1 VAGGPPPAVS
11 HSEAC
16 LISSGM
22 GNDAWGSSGSSA
34 VGDEAVAIRA
44 AAAKEAADAAVAK
57 EATDEV
63 VKKKAAEEAAVRK
76 MVAEEVVA
84 KRRSHL
90 LDIPY

>member
-1 VAGGPPPAVS
+1 
-11 HSEAC
+11 
-16 LISSGM
+16 M
-22 GNDAWGSSGSSA
+22 GNDAWGSSESSA
-34 VGDEAVAIRA
+34 VGDEVVAIRA